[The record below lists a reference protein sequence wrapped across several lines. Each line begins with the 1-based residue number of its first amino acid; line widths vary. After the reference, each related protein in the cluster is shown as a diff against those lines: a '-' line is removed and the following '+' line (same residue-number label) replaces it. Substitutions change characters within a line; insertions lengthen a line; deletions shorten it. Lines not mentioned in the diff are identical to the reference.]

1 VFGKRNADKY
11 AGRRRQLGLD
21 ADLCERALTSL
32 ATVLRDGPME
42 RARVIEALAEDG
54 VIIEATSQAPAH
66 LLMLA
71 ASTGL
76 VCRGPETD
84 RDEPTYVLLD
94 GWVPPTDDDPGDDL
108 RKLATRYVAGYGP
121 TGPAD
126 LAAWSGLPIGT
137 ARRAFADAGIAES
150 AAPGSVHSVRLLGHF
165 DNYLLGYRN
174 RELTVD
180 PAHDKQV
187 QTGGGFIMPTVLV
200 DGRAVATWRTT
211 PRGDIYLEPFGTL
224 TERVLRGVRDE
235 VADIGRFLGKPV
247 ELVDQ
252 PQVRKR

>member
-1 VFGKRNADKY
+1 MF
-11 AGRRRQLGLD
+11 
-21 ADLCERALTSL
+21 
-32 ATVLRDGPME
+32 
-42 RARVIEALAEDG
+42 
-54 VIIEATSQAPAH
+54 
-66 LLMLA
+66 A

-76 VCRGPETD
+76 ICRGPETD

-94 GWVPPTDDDPGDDL
+94 DWVPSTDDDPADDL
-108 RKLATRYVAGYGP
+108 RRLATRYVAGHGP

-126 LAAWSGLPIGT
+126 LAAWSGLPIGL
-137 ARRAFADAGIAES
+137 ARRAFAEAGIEES
-150 AAPGSVHSVRLLGHF
+150 DTASGATVNSVRLLGHF
-165 DNYLLGYRN
+165 DNYLLAYRD
-174 RELTVD
+174 RTLTVD

-211 PRGDIYLEPFGTL
+211 PRGDVYLQPFGEL
-224 TERVLRGVRDE
+224 TERALRGVRAE
-235 VADIGRFLGKPV
+235 AADIGRFLGKPV